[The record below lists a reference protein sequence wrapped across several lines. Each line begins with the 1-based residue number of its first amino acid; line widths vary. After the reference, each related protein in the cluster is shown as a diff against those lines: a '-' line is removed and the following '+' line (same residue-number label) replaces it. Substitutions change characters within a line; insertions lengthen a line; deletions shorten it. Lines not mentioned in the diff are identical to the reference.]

1 MQIVLYGKDRLRREV
16 VEDALVR
23 LGLPFGRAEDLED
36 IDEDDLVLVSDDV
49 LEGKEVE
56 ALRAFVRYG

>member
-1 MQIVLYGKDRLRREV
+1 MRIVLYGEDRLRRE
-16 VEDALVR
+16 
-23 LGLPFGRAEDLED
+23 
-36 IDEDDLVLVSDDV
+36 VSDDV